1 MERSR
6 YLSFADFVEWFES
19 AGDDLRLEEDRLI
32 SGNKVCRLPLIL
44 RRAGWRTLDELRVA
58 IDDPA
63 YFGIMLIQAGRASVA
78 VAQADEII
86 VSKQIQKYMVRKTQ
100 GRAQL
105 TYLQEKGKS
114 RLGSRIRLRQSQLF
128 FEEINERMQG
138 WSQDYPLTQV
148 FLSCTPKLKGAFF
161 LAVDTPAI
169 PKDDPRWR
177 RVPFMVRPP
186 GQEEMQRIHRLLC
199 RAEWL

>member
-6 YLSFADFVEWFES
+6 YFSYAEFMEWFES
-19 AGDDLRLEEDRLI
+19 ISSVARVEEDRLI
-32 SGNKVCRLPLIL
+32 SGDRICRLPLIL
-44 RRAGWRTLDELRVA
+44 RQAGWATIDVLQDA

-63 YFGIMLIQAGRASVA
+63 YYGIMLIQAGRASVA

-100 GRAQL
+100 GRSQL

-128 FEEINERMQG
+128 FDEINERMLG
-138 WSQDYPLTQV
+138 WSQEYPLTQI

-161 LAVDTPAI
+161 LAVDAPAI